1 MDFHLDSLLNLPNV
15 TVISYQRQEGYIIL
29 KLEFLNEG
37 ITCPH
42 CQNYTDDIHQTRPIL
57 VKDLGI
63 FGQQVYLHVPRRQF
77 YCRNCKKYPTEP
89 LDFIDKRRNYT
100 IRYEEYVYEK
110 VKELTVEQVS
120 NNEQL
125 SAEQVPNIFSRIASR
140 KKKTGQCRKKS
151 A

>member
-63 FGQQVYLHVPRRQF
+63 FGQQVYLHVPRRQTRAF
-77 YCRNCKKYPTEP
+77 PC
-89 LDFIDKRRNYT
+89 
-100 IRYEEYVYEK
+100 
-110 VKELTVEQVS
+110 
-120 NNEQL
+120 
-125 SAEQVPNIFSRIASR
+125 A
-140 KKKTGQCRKKS
+140 
-151 A
+151 